1 MPEYTG
7 RQKQII
13 ESAIEIIAN
22 EGIQSLTIKRLSS
35 AIGIS
40 EPAIYRHFQNKQEII
55 ESILRYFANDSKD
68 YLLRIVKS
76 DSEPIEKI
84 GAFFNFHL
92 DTFAR
97 RPALAAVIFSEDIF
111 QNDRQ
116 LAQSVLR
123 IMEQSQKTVLK
134 ILQEASKDAGIRKD
148 IPEEHLATMLIGT
161 LRFLVNKWHLT
172 KHDFDL
178 VTEGDRL
185 WGSLRRVLS
194 STE

>member
-13 ESAIEIIAN
+13 ESAIEIIAD

-55 ESILRYFANDSKD
+55 ESILKFFANSGRD

-92 DTFAR
+92 ERFAQ

-111 QNDRQ
+111 QNDRR

-134 ILQEASKDAGIRKD
+134 IIREAPGNANMRKD
-148 IPEEHLATMLIGT
+148 IPDEHLVTMVIGT

-178 VTEGDRL
+178 VTEGNRL

-194 STE
+194 ATE

>member
-22 EGIQSLTIKRLSS
+22 EGIRSLTIKRLSA

-40 EPAIYRHFQNKQEII
+40 EPAIYRHFQNKQDII
-55 ESILRYFANDSKD
+55 ESILKYFAHDGKGP
-68 YLLRIVKS
+68 LMEIVKS
-76 DSEPIEKI
+76 DTEPIEKV
-84 GAFFNFHL
+84 GAFFRFHL
-92 DTFAR
+92 ERFTR

-111 QNDRQ
+111 QNDRR
-116 LAQSVLR
+116 LARNVMR
-123 IMEQSQKTVLK
+123 IMEQSQKTVLR
-134 ILQEASKDAGIRKD
+134 ILQEAPMDAEIRKD
-148 IPEEHLATMLIGT
+148 IPDEHLATMVIGT